1 MKKNRLYFGMIIAF
15 LVAIV
20 VWTSYQMWNVGKEEE
35 AHKVSVIV
43 ENSGLDRW
51 SLLGQGLALSPGR
64 SKMVQKASSYR
75 WRPAGTQRT
84 LRKLR

>member
-35 AHKVSVIV
+35 AHNVFVIV
-43 ENSGLDRW
+43 
-51 SLLGQGLALSPGR
+51 
-64 SKMVQKASSYR
+64 
-75 WRPAGTQRT
+75 
-84 LRKLR
+84 